1 MFYIKITLTTVSNM
15 DYSGRENGDQ
25 KTTEAVVKCWREII
39 RARSRKLAME
49 RKNGHQNYKRRRKE
63 RGWTQKATL

>member
-25 KTTEAVVKCWREII
+25 KTSEAVVKCRREII

-49 RKNGHQNYKRRRKE
+49 RKNGHQN
-63 RGWTQKATL
+63 